1 MTVSYTKKRE
11 RTRAA
16 LVRAGMTVLADKG
29 INAGTVADIAAEAG
43 VVPGTFYTYFPS
55 RDDLVAA
62 VVDEL
67 AGALHLGA
75 DRMRVMEGDPAG
87 RVAMAAL
94 GLVSQA
100 HDDRLFGAAFSRLA
114 RRTPELTFRLRSV
127 IGEAVA
133 DGIAVGRF
141 EVPDEADTTEA
152 VFSIAIG
159 AVLAATEGRS
169 DRESGR
175 RVAQLMLTM
184 LGLDRDE
191 VTRVVTAAEGAL

>member
-1 MTVSYTKKRE
+1 MSYSKKRE

-16 LVRAGMTVLADKG
+16 LVRAGMVVLGEKG
-29 INAGTVADIAAEAG
+29 INAGTVGDIAAEAG

-67 AGALHLGA
+67 ASALHLGA
-75 DRMRVMEGDPAG
+75 DRIRAMEGDPAG
-87 RVAMAAL
+87 RVALATL
-94 GLVSQA
+94 SLVNQA
-100 HDDRLFGAAFSRLA
+100 HEDRLFGAAFSRLA
-114 RRTPELTFRLRSV
+114 RRAPELTVRLRSM
-127 IGEAVA
+127 IGDAVA
-133 DGIAVGRF
+133 DGVAVGRF
-141 EVPDEADTTEA
+141 DIPDEPDATEA

-159 AVLAATEGRS
+159 AVLSATEGRS

-191 VTRVVTAAEGAL
+191 SLRVIEVAAAAA